1 MSDGSL
7 SLGGSVSYAATT
19 ALRMGCRVGVVTS
32 AGPGLDL
39 GQALPDVQ
47 VVRRDSAV
55 TTEFENIY
63 HNGERTQFI
72 HQRAEVIRCSDVPS
86 SWRAAPMVY
95 LGSIDGEIEPEV
107 FFCFCDESLICVMPQ
122 GFFRRWDKTGL
133 VSFTEWSPSEALLRR
148 INVLVL
154 SELDVPDPDA
164 LVRDWRHLVEILV
177 ITHAERG
184 ATVYQGSEH
193 CHYPARPAAEVD
205 LTGAGD
211 VFAAAFLFYLA
222 ETGDPCQAAGF
233 ANVAAS
239 YSIEGRGV
247 TAIPFRQPV
256 EAYLHTVEAE
266 SSTQP

>member
-1 MSDGSL
+1 MPDSSL

-32 AGPGLDL
+32 TGPDLDL
-39 GQALPDVQ
+39 DQALPNVQ
-47 VVRRDSAV
+47 TVRRDSPV

-63 HNGERTQFI
+63 HDGERTQYI
-72 HQRAEVIRCSDVPS
+72 HQRADVIRCCDIPLA
-86 SWRAAPMVY
+86 WRSAPMVY
-95 LGSIDGEIEPEV
+95 LGSIDREIEPEV
-107 FFCFCDESLICVMPQ
+107 FFCFSDESLICLMPQ
-122 GFFRRWDKTGL
+122 GFFRRWDETGL
-133 VSFTEWSPSEALLRR
+133 ISFTEWSPPEALLRR

-154 SELDVPDPDA
+154 SDMDVPDPDA
-164 LVRDWRHLVEILV
+164 LVQEWRHLIEILV
-177 ITHAERG
+177 ITHAEHG
-184 ATVYQGSEH
+184 ATVYQGHEH
-193 CHYPARPAAEVD
+193 CHYPARPALEAD

-247 TAIPFRQPV
+247 TAIPFRQQV
-256 EAYLHTVEAE
+256 EAYLKNEEALLP
-266 SSTQP
+266 SHS